1 MSMVLVSEV
10 FVAIVHILA
19 GIDVEILLL
28 GICNLENISLDGG
41 GVLSKVGTDEW
52 FVHWS
57 RKVHEATLEEVS
69 KSNHGGEFPSK
80 GHSLHI
86 GVLGDDL
93 KSEPEAS
100 EPGDLVVSQHSV
112 VK

>member
-52 FVHWS
+52 F
-57 RKVHEATLEEVS
+57 
-69 KSNHGGEFPSK
+69 
-80 GHSLHI
+80 
-86 GVLGDDL
+86 
-93 KSEPEAS
+93 EPEAG

-112 VK
+112 VKGTKLVSITEAEVVGE